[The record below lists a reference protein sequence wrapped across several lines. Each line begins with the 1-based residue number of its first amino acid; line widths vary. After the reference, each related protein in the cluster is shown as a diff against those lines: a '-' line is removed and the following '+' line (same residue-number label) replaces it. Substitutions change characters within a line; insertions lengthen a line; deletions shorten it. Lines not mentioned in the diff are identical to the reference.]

1 MNDSPEATASSPRP
15 SFRTT
20 DPDNSAGMRGLYLSA
35 IALLVIFSLPLYR
48 LVRFALGSDL
58 YSHIVLIPVI
68 TGYLV
73 WLKRSELVDRS
84 PPRRALAFI
93 SIGIGAAILARFG
106 FALLYGPAMARE
118 DILAQTT
125 SSFVFLFIGICAY
138 QLGRKALG
146 AVAFPLGFLF
156 FMVPFPTFVLNGIET
171 FLQYGSASAAGVF
184 FGISGTPVYRQDLV
198 FQLQGIRLQVAPE
211 CSGIHSSLALFITS
225 VLGGYFFL
233 RSPVHRTI
241 LALAVIPLA
250 LVRNGFRV
258 FVLGE
263 LCVHIGPEMIDSYIH
278 HHGGPIFFALSLIPF
293 SILLLLLIKSERR
306 KTRSSGP

>member
-1 MNDSPEATASSPRP
+1 
-15 SFRTT
+15 
-20 DPDNSAGMRGLYLSA
+20 MRGLYLCA
-35 IALLVIFSLPLYR
+35 IALLVVFSLPLYR

-68 TGYLV
+68 SGYLV
-73 WLKRSELVDRS
+73 WLKRSELTDKAS
-84 PPRRALAFI
+84 PRRILAFA
-93 SIGIGAAILARFG
+93 SLGIGTAILACFG
-106 FALLYGPAMARE
+106 YAFLYGPSMARE

-125 SSFVFLFIGICAY
+125 LSFVFLFIGICAY
-138 QLGRKALG
+138 HLGRKALS

-156 FMVPFPTFVLNGIET
+156 FMVPFPTFLLNGIET
-171 FLQYGSASAAGVF
+171 FLQYGSAYAAGVF
-184 FGISGTPVYRQDLV
+184 FNLSGLPVYRQDLV

-211 CSGIHSSLALFITS
+211 CSGIHSSLALLITS

-233 RSPVHRTI
+233 RSPLNRTI

-258 FVLGE
+258 FVLGQ
-263 LCVHIGPEMIDSYIH
+263 LCVRIGPEMIDSYIH

-293 SILLLLLIKSERR
+293 SILLLILFRSERR
-306 KTRSSGP
+306 KASA